1 MDDNS
6 YSCAFSVLYMH
17 VFVHVAH
24 ACMFAHLRAMFAHL
38 RAMFAHL
45 RAMFAHLC
53 AIQQSDGCVLNSDTH
68 RV

>member
-1 MDDNS
+1 
-6 YSCAFSVLYMH
+6 
-17 VFVHVAH
+17 
-24 ACMFAHLRAMFAHL
+24 MFAHLRAMFAHL